1 MLNLLSGCQFL
12 KNLKQTTQKKKN
24 EAIQK
29 KNIDDKLA
37 FKENLSAEEWKT
49 LVTAVAKTLSNL
61 KKKLIEN

>member
-1 MLNLLSGCQFL
+1 MKPF
-12 KNLKQTTQKKKN
+12 K
-24 EAIQK
+24 K